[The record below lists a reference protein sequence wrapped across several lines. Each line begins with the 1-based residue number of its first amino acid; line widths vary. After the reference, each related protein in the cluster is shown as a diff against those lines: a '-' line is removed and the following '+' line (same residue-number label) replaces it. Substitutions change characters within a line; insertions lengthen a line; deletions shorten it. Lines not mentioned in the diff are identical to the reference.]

1 MHALETVTDYSHL
14 DGMLCF
20 ADISQSQA
28 MVHSVIF
35 AAQAFH
41 DMSLGVPYGQL
52 ARFHLAKSLQ
62 YVQECLQDTVEAT
75 KSSTMAVVGLLSM
88 ASIITGD
95 LASAAKDMDGLH
107 RMVELRGGWDSL
119 IDGEA
124 IEHKAKT

>member
-1 MHALETVTDYSHL
+1 
-14 DGMLCF
+14 
-20 ADISQSQA
+20 

-41 DMSLGVPYGQL
+41 DMSLGIPYGQL

-62 YVQECLQDTVEAT
+62 YLRESLQDTAEAT

-88 ASIITGD
+88 ASIIAGD
-95 LASAAKDMDGLH
+95 LASAAKHIDGLY
-107 RMVELRGGWDSL
+107 RMVELRGGWYSL
-119 IDGEA
+119 IDGET